1 MEKLYAS
8 GVFIFIGVDTN
19 NFNKSTLR
27 FLRKIRPSGIVL
39 YGDGYENPQELK
51 KILNDIKRTVDPNL
65 LIAVDQEGGKVQR
78 LKRGFTKIPSAQ
90 VVGRFFEKTRDVR
103 IIYELGKIIAIEL
116 KAVGVNINLAPVL
129 DIAHEKG
136 YMKERAYSSNINI
149 VEEVSL
155 SLIAGMQD
163 HHLAACGK
171 HFPGHGAT
179 SVDSHLFLPKIL
191 KSEKELLLSD
201 MRPFIHAIKNG
212 VISIM
217 VAHILY
223 PGMDGSSPA
232 SLSYKI
238 VSGYLKGKLGFDGFV
253 LSDDIMMDAIKKHF
267 KPEEACVLSLKAGV
281 DAVIISRDME
291 VQERCYEAITKA
303 IESGDLKSERVLE
316 SLIRVR
322 SLKSKVKPVDYE
334 ISLVGCDAHR
344 KLIDKIIENG

>member
-1 MEKLYAS
+1 MERLY
-8 GVFIFIGVDTN
+8 GGGIFTFLGVDTN
-19 NFNKSTLR
+19 NFNKSTLK
-27 FLRKIRPSGIVL
+27 FLKKIRPCGIVL
-39 YGDGYENPQELK
+39 YGDGYENPKELK
-51 KILNDIKRTVDPNL
+51 KLLTDIKKAVDPGL

-78 LKRGFTKIPSAQ
+78 LKKGFTKIPSADT
-90 VVGRFFEKTRDVR
+90 VGKFFEKTRDIRV
-103 IIYELGKIIAIEL
+103 IYELGKIIAIEL

-129 DIAHEKG
+129 DIGYEKS
-136 YMKERAYSSNINI
+136 YMKERTFSSNVTI

-155 SLIAGMQD
+155 SFIAGMQD
-163 HHLAACGK
+163 HYLAACGK

-179 SVDSHLFLPKIL
+179 SVDSHLSLPKIS

-223 PGMDGSSPA
+223 PGMDGSNPA

-253 LSDDIMMDAIKKHF
+253 LSDDIMMDAVRKHF
-267 KPEEACVLSLKAGV
+267 NPEEACVLSLKAGV

-291 VQERCYEAITKA
+291 IQERCYEAITKA
-303 IESGDLKSERVLE
+303 IESGDLKFERVLE